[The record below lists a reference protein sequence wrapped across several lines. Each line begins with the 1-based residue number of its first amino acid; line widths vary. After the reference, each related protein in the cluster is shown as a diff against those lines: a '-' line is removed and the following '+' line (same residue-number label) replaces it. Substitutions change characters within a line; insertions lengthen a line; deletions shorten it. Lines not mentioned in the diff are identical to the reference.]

1 MLKKREYKLKEKVI
15 LWPGE
20 TAAWHFVPVSKKAS
34 AEIKENFG
42 KNAKGFRSLPVTVTV
57 GKTSWDTSIFPD
69 SHSGCYILPLKAKVR
84 KVEDIWVGDKLTYSI
99 KIRI

>member
-1 MLKKREYKLKEKVI
+1 MSKKREYKITEKVF

-20 TAAWHFVPVSKKAS
+20 TAAWHFVPVPKVVS

-42 KNAKGFRSLPVTVTV
+42 AKAKGFRSLPVTVTV
-57 GKTSWDTSIFPD
+57 GKTNWDTSIFPD

-84 KVEDIWVGDKLTYSI
+84 KAEDIWVGDKLTYSI
-99 KIRI
+99 RIRM